1 MQNIT
6 TVTTIQDAVKVLIIQ
21 LEGKNYYL
29 HNYRLL
35 NNIED
40 YLDKCE
46 DKDSKDFDKGEQIFN
61 YLTYDL
67 KWEDQFDEL
76 FPMSL

>member
-6 TVTTIQDAVKVLIIQ
+6 TVTTIQDAVQVLAIQ
-21 LEGKNYYL
+21 LEYKDAHS

-40 YLDKCE
+40 YLDKCD
-46 DKDSKDFDKGEQIFN
+46 DKDSEDFDKGEQIFN
-61 YLTYDL
+61 YVAYDL
-67 KWEDQFDEL
+67 KWEDQFEEL